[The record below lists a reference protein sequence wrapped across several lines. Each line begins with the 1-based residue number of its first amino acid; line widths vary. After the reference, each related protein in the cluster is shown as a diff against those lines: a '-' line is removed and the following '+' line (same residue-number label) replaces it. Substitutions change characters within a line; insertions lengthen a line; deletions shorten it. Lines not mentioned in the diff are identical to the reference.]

1 MKRKNITQGLLVLA
15 VLFTVSCKNR
25 NNQNPDQ
32 PLSTDIVKNPNT
44 ANGNTDVSGLP
55 KFAFSEE
62 IHDFG
67 RVIQGEK
74 VSFSFK
80 FKNAGKSDLIITDAK
95 GNCGCT
101 IADYPKTPIHPNEEG
116 TIDVKFNTES
126 RKGYQNKTITLI
138 ANTQPNTKVLTI
150 KAQIQIPEGQDENE

>member
-1 MKRKNITQGLLVLA
+1 MALFVLYA
-15 VLFTVSCKNR
+15 ACKNG

-44 ANGNTDVSGLP
+44 ANENTDDSSLP

-80 FKNAGKSDLIITDAK
+80 FKNVGKSNLIITDAK
-95 GNCGCT
+95 GSCGCT
-101 IADYPKTPIHPNEEG
+101 IADYPKTPILPGGEG
-116 TIDVKFNTES
+116 TIDVKFNTEGK
-126 RKGYQNKTITLI
+126 KGYQNKTITLI

-150 KAQIQIPEGQDENE
+150 KAQIQVPEGENENNQ